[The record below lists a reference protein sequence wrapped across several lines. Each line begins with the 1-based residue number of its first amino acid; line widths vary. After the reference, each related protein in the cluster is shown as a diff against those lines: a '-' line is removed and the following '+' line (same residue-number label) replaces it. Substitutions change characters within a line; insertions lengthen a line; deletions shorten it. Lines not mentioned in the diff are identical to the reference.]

1 MTVRCLPLLLC
12 AGCTE
17 YDFHGD
23 KSPEPPGEDS
33 TPVIA
38 VAPGT
43 IDLGIVDAEE
53 MGEEIVTIANIGTE
67 DLVIFELAL
76 AAGAAWS
83 ITAEGLDLLAPDEA
97 TTAILSWEARASVSG
112 EDVLSV
118 SSNDPEAPVVDV
130 PLSWLLETEE
140 APLGVLS
147 ISPSSHDFGTV
158 DVGRVETARF
168 TVENIGEGPLTVTDL
183 HFSATSSELAL
194 VPISA
199 ALPWTLYPGDTQ
211 GVGVSY
217 TPIDDIP
224 DEGAVLAISDVG
236 DQQAD
241 VFGTGKPFEGFST
254 GWYVWDPRNPISTV
268 TDPDHVVDHHG
279 DEDSY
284 FYENSGMHGMTG
296 STDLAADFAVLR
308 DYVIT
313 NAGAPIV
320 PTGPFDWDESSTVSQ
335 FNEATFTYFL
345 CDFYLPITADPAAYT
360 IETGRVDDGI
370 RVLVNGHILGHQ
382 KLGEAGGRWTLE
394 HANPGAVNTL
404 LVILVDDA
412 AVHKYLRGLGFW
424 HEGSLVEG

>member
-1 MTVRCLPLLLC
+1 MTVRWLPLLLC

-17 YDFHGD
+17 YDFHND
-23 KSPEPPGEDS
+23 KSTEPPGDDGL
-33 TPVIA
+33 PVIS
-38 VAPGT
+38 VAPGAV
-43 IDLGIVDAEE
+43 DLGIVQADET
-53 MGEEIVTIANIGTE
+53 GEEVVTIANIGTG
-67 DLVIFELAL
+67 DLVLSALTLAS
-76 AAGAAWS
+76 GASWS
-83 ITAEGLDLLAPDEA
+83 ITAGGIETLAPDEA
-97 TTAILSWEARASVSG
+97 TTAVLTWEALESVSG
-112 EDVLSV
+112 EDALSV
-118 SSNDPEAPVVDV
+118 ASNDPETPVVDV

-147 ISPSSHDFGTV
+147 ISPSSHDFGTIEA
-158 DVGRVETARF
+158 GRIETARF
-168 TVENIGEGPLTVTDL
+168 TVENIGDGPLTVTDL
-183 HFSATSSELAL
+183 QFSATSSELAL
-194 VPISA
+194 EPLSVP
-199 ALPWTLYPGDTQ
+199 LPWNLAPGDTQ

-217 TPIDDIP
+217 APVDDIP
-224 DEGAVLAISDVG
+224 DEGAVLASSDVG

-241 VFGTGKPFEGFST
+241 VTGNGRLFDGFST

-296 STDLAADFAVLR
+296 SVDLAADFAVLR

-313 NAGAPIV
+313 NAGAPII

-345 CDFYLPITADPAAYT
+345 CDFYLPITADPGAYT
-360 IETGRVDDGI
+360 IETGPVDDGV

-382 KLGEAGGRWTLE
+382 KLSDAQGQWTLE
-394 HANPGAVNTL
+394 HATPGAVNTL

-412 AVHKYLRGLGFW
+412 AVYKYLVGLGFW
-424 HEGSLVEG
+424 HEGALVEG